1 MGRAK
6 EIVIKVIPA
15 SVANPFVRAHHYSGK
30 VVNNSTLHFG
40 AFLDGQLH
48 GVMSFGPSMDKSKLI
63 GLVEGTKWNE
73 FIELN
78 RMAFDDYLPRNSESY
93 SIGKAI
99 RLIRKNAPHIKWI
112 VSFADGCSCGD
123 GTIYRASNFVLTQ
136 IKPNSTI
143 LIFPNGE
150 KIAELTLTADWDC
163 RKARELAREF
173 GVPHRYRTIREW
185 KELGA
190 VEAPGFMLRYI
201 YFVDKSCRDK
211 LTCPIIPFSEIDKYG
226 AGMYRGGRSSREER
240 HQSGVM
246 WLEERNERKAEEG
259 NRSGDIRESSEDT
272 MHS

>member
-63 GLVEGTKWNE
+63 GLVEGTRWNE

-163 RKARELAREF
+163 RKARELAKEF

-201 YFVDKSCRDK
+201 YFVDRKCKDK
-211 LTCPIIPFSEIDKYG
+211 LTCPIIPFSEIDRYG
-226 AGMYRGGRSSREER
+226 AGMYRGGAFIKRGTSPER
-240 HQSGVM
+240 RDV
-246 WLEERNERKAEEG
+246 A
-259 NRSGDIRESSEDT
+259 
-272 MHS
+272 